1 MLHTEM
7 VEKPKSE
14 VESDFVGKYTTPLGL
29 SVSDDLFVWFYF
41 PVVVLMNFMSF
52 IAVYLWNTSCCVL

>member
-7 VEKPKSE
+7 VEKPKCE
-14 VESDFVGKYTTPLGL
+14 VEADFVGKYTTPLGL